1 MVATGQYQYNFTIKD
16 GFNKKVLKDQYDITT
31 TDVVEDNSTANMPLT
46 QQKAV
51 ALKNFGNVTGMAR
64 EDKPKGYYGA
74 KDFWPIFPNDP
85 RYDWSED
92 NFGPLWVPKAGA
104 TITLTD
110 MNLPLYRRAITVY
123 EHNTLEVKDGAIWI
137 NGQQTNTYTFQQ
149 DYYWMMGDNRHR
161 SQDARFWGFV
171 PYDHVVGK
179 AVLVWLTA
187 DPEKGGFPMGIRW
200 KRLFSRVR

>member
-1 MVATGQYQYNFTIKD
+1 MDEHILGTPEDIGKAEALALVEPLHPRRLQGQGKNIGADHLGRVFAKRQDHAFRRVYAQD
-16 GFNKKVLKDQYDITT
+16 FNSL
-31 TDVVEDNSTANMPLT
+31 NA
-46 QQKAV
+46 
-51 ALKNFGNVTGMAR
+51 ALRAL
-64 EDKPKGYYGA
+64 DA
-74 KDFWPIFPNDP
+74 DFD
-85 RYDWSED
+85 
-92 NFGPLWVPKAGA
+92 A
-104 TITLTD
+104 
-110 MNLPLYRRAITVY
+110 RAITVY

>member
-1 MVATGQYQYNFTIKD
+1 M
-16 GFNKKVLKDQYDITT
+16 
-31 TDVVEDNSTANMPLT
+31 
-46 QQKAV
+46 
-51 ALKNFGNVTGMAR
+51 
-64 EDKPKGYYGA
+64 
-74 KDFWPIFPNDP
+74 
-85 RYDWSED
+85 
-92 NFGPLWVPKAGA
+92 PKAGA